1 MPVATLLTHLNLIKE
16 DGALANAAILL
27 FGKNPQKYFINS
39 EVKCAQFYGCEV
51 EKPMADHQIYT
62 GDVFDLADQATR
74 FVMTHI
80 SRSIG
85 RHNGETGSAPTTY
98 ELPYDAVF
106 ELIVN
111 AICHRD
117 YTSHESVQVMLFKD
131 RLEIWNAGSLP
142 RGWTVK
148 DLYRPHTSLPPP
160 VFTEGPDF
168 RAVLYRSDANDAKEK
183 STCRFDSAH
192 RSRQGWPLGS
202 CLIVATGAAR
212 TLLRRWLM
220 WNVPW
225 IEA

>member
-1 MPVATLLTHLNLIKE
+1 MPVVTLLTHLNLIKE

-51 EKPMADHQIYT
+51 EKPMADHQIYA

-85 RHNGETGSAPTTY
+85 RHDGETGSAPTTY

-117 YTSHESVQVMLFKD
+117 YTSHESVQIMLFKD
-131 RLEIWNAGSLP
+131 RLEIWNAGALP

-148 DLYRPHTSLPPP
+148 DLYKPHPCCLRSSPRGRTSEQSSTVVTL
-160 VFTEGPDF
+160 TMLRKKALAGLIRRIGPDKGGHWE
-168 RAVLYRSDANDAKEK
+168 VVS
-183 STCRFDSAH
+183 
-192 RSRQGWPLGS
+192 
-202 CLIVATGAAR
+202 
-212 TLLRRWLM
+212 
-220 WNVPW
+220 
-225 IEA
+225 